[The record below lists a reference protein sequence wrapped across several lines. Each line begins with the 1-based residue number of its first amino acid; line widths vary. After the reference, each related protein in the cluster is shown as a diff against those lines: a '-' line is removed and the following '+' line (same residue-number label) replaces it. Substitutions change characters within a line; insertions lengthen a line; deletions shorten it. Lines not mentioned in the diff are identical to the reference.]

1 MHLRLPCS
9 QLNHVP
15 KHHLT
20 GTALPTPNHSF
31 HEEILP
37 DSNFPDATW
46 AHFLMPNHLSLEKDR
61 LIPAATFFQ
70 VLVESDEVSS
80 QPPPLPT
87 EQSQFSYFLFSSPF
101 SSLISLLCKP
111 SRNSISSLYWLLN
124 AIQLDTPHQSSL
136 YRLPCRASLPSNR
149 LGISSSLPLSANLL
163 RVSSIPS

>member
-70 VLVESDEVSS
+70 VLLESDEVSS

-87 EQSQFSYFLFSSPF
+87 KQSQFSHISCFLVPSAALFLFSANPQEIQYPPCTDCWMPYNWTHPIN
-101 SSLISLLCKP
+101 LVYTDCP
-111 SRNSISSLYWLLN
+111 AEPLYPQ
-124 AIQLDTPHQSSL
+124 ID
-136 YRLPCRASLPSNR
+136 
-149 LGISSSLPLSANLL
+149 
-163 RVSSIPS
+163 